1 MCIGSSCPFSS
12 SPSPDSKGFFAL
24 TKQGVRTMKWTIFFV
39 ITIFSLS
46 FIIRENWQD
55 TWGQDTGQAGMPVE
69 HVRKML
75 QEVMTI
81 QTDPQLRGQAFR
93 GKRKVAIQNVIA
105 KNFYF
110 DEMVKQVLNPYWEKL
125 DEAKREEFK
134 GLFKDLF
141 QDSYTKLVLDF
152 LAREKILY
160 TQEDI
165 RGGQALVKTTI
176 FRINEEIPI
185 DYFLTPVE
193 QRWLVHDVK
202 IDGVSIV
209 QNYQKSFARVIKQES
224 FEGLLGKMRLQQRAI
239 EKSS

>member
-1 MCIGSSCPFSS
+1 
-12 SPSPDSKGFFAL
+12 
-24 TKQGVRTMKWTIFFV
+24 MKWTIFFV

-46 FIIRENWQD
+46 FIIRDNWQD

>member
-1 MCIGSSCPFSS
+1 
-12 SPSPDSKGFFAL
+12 
-24 TKQGVRTMKWTIFFV
+24 MKRTIFFV

-46 FIIRENWQD
+46 FIIRDNWQD

>member
-1 MCIGSSCPFSS
+1 
-12 SPSPDSKGFFAL
+12 
-24 TKQGVRTMKWTIFFV
+24 MKRTIFFV

-46 FIIRENWQD
+46 FIIRDNWQD

-176 FRINEEIPI
+176 FRINEEIPV

-224 FEGLLGKMRLQQRAI
+224 YEGLLRKMRLQQRAI

>member
-1 MCIGSSCPFSS
+1 
-12 SPSPDSKGFFAL
+12 
-24 TKQGVRTMKWTIFFV
+24 MKWTIFFV

-46 FIIRENWQD
+46 FIIRDNWQD

-176 FRINEEIPI
+176 FRINEEIPV

-224 FEGLLGKMRLQQRAI
+224 YEGLLRKMRLQHRAI

>member
-1 MCIGSSCPFSS
+1 
-12 SPSPDSKGFFAL
+12 
-24 TKQGVRTMKWTIFFV
+24 MKWTIFFV